1 MAKLK
6 KPAGA
11 EQIAEQPREQQQQQQ
26 QQQHSAHVPAWQAPT
41 QTLRAG
47 AVHPTGLLTA
57 TQVRARRR
65 CS

>member
-1 MAKLK
+1 MAKLEK
-6 KPAGA
+6 TAGA
-11 EQIAEQPREQQQQQQ
+11 EQIAEQPPEQQQQQQ
-26 QQQHSAHVPAWQAPT
+26 RHSAHVPAWQAPT

-57 TQVRARRR
+57 TQVGARRR